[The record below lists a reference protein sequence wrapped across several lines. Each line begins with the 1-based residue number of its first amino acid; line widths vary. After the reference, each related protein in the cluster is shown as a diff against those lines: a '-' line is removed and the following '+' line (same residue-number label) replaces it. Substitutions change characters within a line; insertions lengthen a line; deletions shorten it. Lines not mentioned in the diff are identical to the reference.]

1 MEDLAHMQ
9 DKRLAPAP
17 PVVGDI
23 AQEVGSIINYKQ
35 IIEEA
40 QYPMFDE
47 ATTVAIK
54 NFAEK
59 SLASAEIISAGPL
72 SALAPDA
79 KFTGKISLKDKV
91 ESGKITAEE
100 LAKAK
105 EIMAECYGPV
115 GYGSAMRCG
124 DGRGEEGTEELS
136 IVQLIERELG
146 PQAMGASQ
154 THAMASRMVSE
165 PSEGA
170 SLEADLM
177 DSRESIVE
185 TGAELGLHT
194 DDHDHGPN
202 ETGCGAVNGTNSGI
216 KAYNNELDNGAI
228 QLAKAIAGEK
238 YSNDAHN
245 SHKTKALQIPV
256 NYASDNVNLV
266 NSMVSIGENSKQ
278 VYVEN
283 HEELFAGVNNV
294 PGTTFNRELYIR
306 RCKIEIGKVIQ
317 AFNIDA
323 WHFDEVAE
331 RRFSNDPRKQT
342 EYITACADWQ
352 ARPALNLTD
361 GSLEVVVRVPKT
373 QL

>member
-1 MEDLAHMQ
+1 MEDLKHMK
-9 DKRLAPAP
+9 DSRLDPAP
-17 PVVGDI
+17 PVAEDM
-23 AQEVGSIINYKQ
+23 AQGVGSIIDYKK

-40 QYPMFDE
+40 QLPMYNE

-59 SLASAEIISAGPL
+59 SLASAEIIFAGPL

-79 KFTGKISLKDKV
+79 KFTGKISLKEKL

-105 EIMAECYGPV
+105 EILTECYGPV
-115 GYGSAMRCG
+115 SPNAAMRCG

-136 IVQLIERELG
+136 VIELIERELG

-154 THAMASRMVSE
+154 THAMAGRMVSE

-170 SLEADLM
+170 SLEADLT
-177 DSRESIVE
+177 DSRESIVA
-185 TGAELGLHT
+185 TRAEIGLHT
-194 DDHDHGPN
+194 DDHEHGPN
-202 ETGCGAVNGTNSGI
+202 ETGCGALNGTEAGVN
-216 KAYNNELDNGAI
+216 AYNNDIDKGATQLAGAI
-228 QLAKAIAGEK
+228 VGDK

-245 SHKTKALQIPV
+245 SHKTKALKIPAT
-256 NYASDNVNLV
+256 YASDNVNLV
-266 NSMVSIGENSKQ
+266 NAMAGIGKGSKQ
-278 VYVEN
+278 VYVKSHDEV
-283 HEELFAGVNNV
+283 LASVNNV

-306 RCKIEIGKVIQ
+306 RCQEEIGKIIQ